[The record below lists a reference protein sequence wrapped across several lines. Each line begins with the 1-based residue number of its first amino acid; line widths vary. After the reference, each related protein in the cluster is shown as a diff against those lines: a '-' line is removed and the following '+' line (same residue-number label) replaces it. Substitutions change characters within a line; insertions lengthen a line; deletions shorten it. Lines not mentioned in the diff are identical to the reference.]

1 MDADA
6 TDPAIGWFTL
16 SEADRAA
23 ASRHLAKLASDG
35 TRDELGFAPIH
46 FAFADRFFPGTSV
59 QHAQLR
65 YVLFVAWAYQELLEA
80 DPGARFSEEHLRE
93 IERRY
98 SRRLIETAPQ
108 LQNSGISGW
117 MKYEAGTLP
126 AVRASTIY
134 WTALRSWGLV
144 QSPITGEP
152 PSEAELRN
160 AWPRLVT
167 RAETDNGKAAAID
180 IFEGI
185 PKRPA
190 DWTRR
195 TGPLDFDLRPAEA
208 RFLQERW
215 RTAGHGGSQPLMSK
229 VADAG
234 IHSGPLW
241 SREVRRVAS
250 ERERV
255 SLDIARRA
263 ASMACIARAAHA
275 ALIETRRNE
284 DLGRDDAQHRDALPK
299 LVEDHRQATLELD
312 VEVLRVETG
321 MDHRLATFVE
331 RVKTWTAGGDQLAA
345 LEDTIVRREHE
356 LKGGRAYLSNERRR
370 VDWRKGVAEPLDYR
384 WPTVAHLVA
393 SVLEVA

>member
-1 MDADA
+1 MNADA
-6 TDPAIGWFTL
+6 TETAIGWFTL

-65 YVLFVAWAYQELLEA
+65 YVLFVAWTYQELLEA
-80 DPGARFSEEHLRE
+80 DPGARFNEEALRE

-98 SRRLIETAPQ
+98 SRRLMDTAPQ
-108 LQNSGISGW
+108 LPNSGISGW
-117 MKYEAGTLP
+117 MKYEGGTLP

-134 WTALRSWGLV
+134 WSALRSWGLV
-144 QSPITGEP
+144 RSPITGEP

-160 AWPRLVT
+160 AWPRLVM
-167 RAETDNGKAAAID
+167 RAETDGGKTAAID

-190 DWTRR
+190 DWARKS
-195 TGPLDFDLRPAEA
+195 GPLDFALTPAES
-208 RFLQERW
+208 RFLQARW
-215 RTAGHGGSQPLMSK
+215 RTAGPGGSQPLMSK

-234 IHSGPLW
+234 VHAGHLW
-241 SREVRRVAS
+241 SKAVRRLAD
-250 ERERV
+250 ERERA

-275 ALIETRRNE
+275 ALIEARRNQ
-284 DLGRDDAQHRDALPK
+284 DLGRDDARHREALPK
-299 LVEDHRQATLELD
+299 LVEDHRAAALELD
-312 VEVLRVETG
+312 VEALRVETG
-321 MDHRLATFVE
+321 MDHRLTTFIE
-331 RVKTWTAGGDQLAA
+331 GIKSWTADAGPLAA
-345 LEDTIVRREHE
+345 IEDTIVRREHE
-356 LKGGRAYLSNERRR
+356 LKTGRAYLSNERRR
-370 VDWRKGVAEPLDYR
+370 VDWSKGVAEPLES
-384 WPTVAHLVA
+384 AHCGP
-393 SVLEVA
+393 